1 MSQQSETYNS
11 WDLLAVT
18 HPTTNWLVCG
28 LEKEYIVPRSS
39 IVVWLSE
46 SKLFLTT
53 ASSAGFLL
61 AYSFI
66 QLQKSKEYI

>member
-46 SKLFLTT
+46 SKLFLT
-53 ASSAGFLL
+53 ASSAGSLL
-61 AYSFI
+61 ACSFI